1 MTSDTELHELLRGA
15 AWLPEDVRRADRY
28 TPIDEAPLGS
38 GTTLFLVSVVGGPAH
53 GRLLFAPAHTDATG
67 RLADAQGSEAFD
79 LACVRLMA
87 AGGRIPT
94 ARGGHVEFRGG
105 GAAARA
111 VSPLPF
117 AQGWSSNSLS
127 LLDIDGRPHLHKAYR
142 TLGAEVREPE
152 LLRLMNGSG
161 HTPRWFGDYGYVPP
175 GGAER
180 LALGVVYTY
189 TPGSGI
195 DTPLRANLRAF
206 WPRLTGDVTG
216 IQEPGDTDDTH
227 GSGDLD
233 GLVREHLAPLAGPL
247 RTARSFLGGFH
258 EELRTRLGRGA
269 PPPDYPVERAL
280 RAAEERCHA
289 LAERARGGVELPPV
303 VLEKAFGSL
312 ASEIELLRTAFDAT
326 GTHPAGPCHGD
337 LHLSHLLW
345 DPPRLI
351 DISTPGTGPD
361 EPGWAEQ
368 SPLQDLVA
376 LGRALEYFSADEA
389 AYESARLLGVDSTET
404 MLASLDG
411 GAGMPPRE
419 RSVLLLVFEAAD
431 RWRRHVAGL
440 LLTRDGSDGSDGSGG
455 SDRSDGSDETFAGPE
470 RGLPVEPLR
479 RLLYLRRLLHE
490 LDYNFAHARPYHA
503 AIDLRHAMALGH
515 PSPLPL
521 TLTTRT

>member
-1 MTSDTELHELLRGA
+1 MTSDTQLHELLRGA
-15 AWLPEDVRRADRY
+15 DWPPEDVRRADRY
-28 TPIDEAPLGS
+28 APIDEAPLGS
-38 GTTLFLVSVVGGPAH
+38 GTTLFVVSVVGGPAH
-53 GRLLFAPAHTDATG
+53 GRLLLVPARADGSG
-67 RLADAQGSEAFD
+67 RLVDAQGSAGFD
-79 LACVRLMA
+79 LACVRLMT
-87 AGGRIPT
+87 AGGRIRT
-94 ARGGHVEFRGG
+94 ARGGHVDFRGG
-105 GAAARA
+105 TEART

-117 AQGWSSNSLS
+117 AQGRSSNSLS
-127 LLDIDGRPHLHKAYR
+127 LLDIDGRPHLHKTYR
-142 TLGAEVREPE
+142 SLGAEVREPE
-152 LLRLMNGSG
+152 LLRLMDGSA

-195 DTPLRANLRAF
+195 DTPLRANLRAL
-206 WPRLTGDVTG
+206 WPRLTGDPTSVPHHG
-216 IQEPGDTDDTH
+216 EPAA
-227 GSGDLD
+227 LD
-233 GLVREHLAPLAGPL
+233 GLVREHLAPLAAPL
-247 RTARSFLGGFH
+247 RAARSFLGGFH
-258 EELRTRLGRGA
+258 EELRVRLGRGT

-289 LAERARGGVELPPV
+289 LAERAGREAGLPAAA
-303 VLEKAFGSL
+303 LDSAFDSL
-312 ASEIELLRTAFDAT
+312 AREIALLRTAFDAA

-351 DISTPGTGPD
+351 DISTPSTGPD
-361 EPGWAEQ
+361 APGWAEQ

-376 LGRALEYFSADEA
+376 LGRALEYFGADEA

-411 GAGMPPRE
+411 GAGLPPRE
-419 RSVLLLVFEAAD
+419 RAVLLLVFEAAD
-431 RWRRHVAGL
+431 TWRRHVAGL
-440 LLTRDGSDGSDGSGG
+440 LLAHAGSGEG
-455 SDRSDGSDETFAGPE
+455 PAGP
-470 RGLPVEPLR
+470 GPGAPDEPLR

-503 AIDLRHAMALGH
+503 AIDLRHAMALGL
-515 PSPLPL
+515 PSPLAR

>member
-1 MTSDTELHELLRGA
+1 MSDTQLHELLRDA

-28 TPIDEAPLGS
+28 ASIDQASLGS
-38 GTTLFLVSVVGGPAH
+38 GTLLFLVSVVGGPAH
-53 GRLLFAPAHTDATG
+53 GTLLFAPAHKDATG
-67 RLADAQGSEAFD
+67 RLTDAQGSEGFD
-79 LACVRLMA
+79 LACVRLMT
-87 AGGRIPT
+87 AGARIPT

-105 GAAARA
+105 GTAART

-117 AQGWSSNSLS
+117 AQGRSSNSLS

-142 TLGAEVREPE
+142 TLGVGVREPE
-152 LLRLMNGSG
+152 LLRVMNGSG
-161 HTPRWFGDYGYVPP
+161 HTPRWFGDYSYAPT
-175 GGAER
+175 GGTDR

-195 DTPLRANLRAF
+195 DTPLRANLRAL
-206 WPRLTGDVTG
+206 WPRLAGGVTG
-216 IQEPGDTDDTH
+216 IPGSAPSGAAGDG
-227 GSGDLD
+227 GSPEGLD
-233 GLVREHLAPLAGPL
+233 GLVRDHLAPLAAPL
-247 RTARSFLGGFH
+247 RAARSFLGGFH
-258 EELRTRLGRGA
+258 EELRTRLGRGT
-269 PPPDYPVERAL
+269 PPADYPVEPAL
-280 RAAEERCHA
+280 RDAEERCRA
-289 LAERARGGVELPPV
+289 LAERARGERNLPPAA
-303 VLEKAFGSL
+303 LETAFSSL
-312 ASEIELLRTAFDAT
+312 SSETELLRTAFSAG
-326 GTHPAGPCHGD
+326 GTHRAGPCHGD

-361 EPGWAEQ
+361 EPCWAEQ

-389 AYESARLLGVDSTET
+389 AYESARLLGVDSEET

-431 RWRRHVAGL
+431 RWRRHVADL
-440 LLTRDGSDGSDGSGG
+440 LLARGGPGESG
-455 SDRSDGSDETFAGPE
+455 AGPE
-470 RGLPVEPLR
+470 RTLPDEPLR

-503 AIDLRHAMALGH
+503 AIDLRHASALGL
-515 PSPLPL
+515 PSPLPR
-521 TLTTRT
+521 TLTTRN

>member
-1 MTSDTELHELLRGA
+1 MTSDTQLHELLRGA
-15 AWLPEDVRRADRY
+15 DWPPEDVRRADRCV
-28 TPIDEAPLGS
+28 PVDEAPLGS
-38 GTTLFLVSVVGGPAH
+38 GITLFVVSVVGGPAH
-53 GRLLFAPAHTDATG
+53 GGLLLVPARADGSG
-67 RLADAQGSEAFD
+67 RLVDAQGSEGFD

-94 ARGGHVEFRGG
+94 ARGGHVDFRGTAG
-105 GAAARA
+105 ARA

-117 AQGWSSNSLS
+117 AQGRSSNSLS
-127 LLDIDGRPHLHKAYR
+127 LLDIDGRPHLHKTYR
-142 TLGAEVREPE
+142 SLGAEVREPE
-152 LLRLMNGSG
+152 LLRLMDGSA

-175 GGAER
+175 GGTER
-180 LALGVVYTY
+180 LALGVVYAY

-195 DTPLRANLRAF
+195 DTPLRANLRAL
-206 WPRLTGDVTG
+206 WPGLTGG
-216 IQEPGDTDDTH
+216 PG
-227 GSGDLD
+227 GVRESAPSGGAGGPARLD
-233 GLVREHLAPLAGPL
+233 GLVREHLAPLATPL

-258 EELRTRLGRGA
+258 EELRVRLGRGT

-289 LAERARGGVELPPV
+289 LAERAGREAGLPAAA
-303 VLEKAFGSL
+303 LDSAFDSL
-312 ASEIELLRTAFDAT
+312 TREIALLRTAFDAA

-351 DISTPGTGPD
+351 DISTPSTGPD
-361 EPGWAEQ
+361 VPGWAEQ

-376 LGRALEYFSADEA
+376 LGRALEYFAADEA

-411 GAGMPPRE
+411 GAGLPPRE

-431 RWRRHVAGL
+431 TWRRHVAGL
-440 LLTRDGSDGSDGSGG
+440 LLAPAGSDG
-455 SDRSDGSDETFAGPE
+455 DRAGP
-470 RGLPVEPLR
+470 GPDASDEPLR

-503 AIDLRHAMALGH
+503 AIDLRHAMALGL
-515 PSPLPL
+515 PSPLAR
-521 TLTTRT
+521 TLTART

>member
-1 MTSDTELHELLRGA
+1 MTSDTQLHELLRGA
-15 AWLPEDVRRADRY
+15 AWPPEDVRRADRY
-28 TPIDEAPLGS
+28 APIDEAPLGS
-38 GTTLFLVSVVGGPAH
+38 GTTLFVVSVVGGPAH
-53 GRLLFAPAHTDATG
+53 GRLLLVPVRADGSG
-67 RLADAQGSEAFD
+67 RLVDAQGSEGFD

-87 AGGRIPT
+87 AGGRIRT
-94 ARGGHVEFRGG
+94 ARGGHVDFRGG
-105 GAAARA
+105 TAAGT

-127 LLDIDGRPHLHKAYR
+127 LLDIDGRPHLHKTYR
-142 TLGAEVREPE
+142 SLGAEVREPE
-152 LLRLMNGSG
+152 LLRLMDGCA

-195 DTPLRANLRAF
+195 DTPLRANLRAL
-206 WPRLTGDVTG
+206 WPRLTDDPTDVREFVPSG
-216 IQEPGDTDDTH
+216 GADGPVGLDD
-227 GSGDLD
+227 
-233 GLVREHLAPLAGPL
+233 LVRDHLAPLAAPL

-258 EELRTRLGRGA
+258 EELRVRLGRGT

-280 RAAEERCHA
+280 RAAEDRCRA
-289 LAERARGGVELPPV
+289 LAERAGREAGLPAAALDSAFDSLNREL
-303 VLEKAFGSL
+303 A
-312 ASEIELLRTAFDAT
+312 LLRTAFDTA

-361 EPGWAEQ
+361 APGWAEQ

-376 LGRALEYFSADEA
+376 LGRALEYFGADEA
-389 AYESARLLGVDSTET
+389 AYESARLLGVDPTET

-411 GAGMPPRE
+411 GAGLPPRE

-431 RWRRHVAGL
+431 TWRRHVAGL
-440 LLTRDGSDGSDGSGG
+440 LLAPA
-455 SDRSDGSDETFAGPE
+455 GSDEDRAGP
-470 RGLPVEPLR
+470 GAPDEPLR

-503 AIDLRHAMALGH
+503 AIDLRHAMALGL
-515 PSPLPL
+515 PSPLAR